1 MSEFSTCI
9 VCGRPNDGNHRCP
22 PQVEAGVNGAA
33 NRETSARPPALNT
46 RLRDGF
52 AAVNGAFDDG
62 KEPWDRTPH
71 RDANLTAA
79 QQGVPPAPPIEPAER
94 PGNVILARVVMLP
107 GKAKKRG
114 TP

>member
-1 MSEFSTCI
+1 MSEFATCI
-9 VCGRPNDGNHRCP
+9 VCGQPNDGNHRCP
-22 PQVEAGVNGAA
+22 PRVKAAVDGAA
-33 NRETSARPPALNT
+33 NRDNNVRTPALNT

-52 AAVNGAFDDG
+52 AGIDGAFDDG

-79 QQGVPPAPPIEPAER
+79 MQGVPPAPPIEPAPR
-94 PGNVILARVVMLP
+94 KLGTILARVEVLP

-114 TP
+114 GA